1 MSLSIAI
8 DLSDQ
13 DLQHFKALNEAA
25 SKASVGKSTQEILQS
40 ATDLLIKAHA
50 SNPPAFVKDR
60 LMLLDTLIAMAR
72 DEGWALPDEEA
83 GHVRATLA
91 YFAEA
96 SDSIPDNVPVL
107 GFLDDAIMIEL
118 CARELCHEVD
128 AYNDFCEFRDREAR
142 RHGQTPESVG
152 RADWLAGRREELQE
166 RMRRR
171 RSRLG
176 SGGFGVGYGSSSG
189 YGGAVRS
196 YTDGGWRPS
205 TFSST

>member
-1 MSLSIAI
+1 MSLSIVI

-13 DLQHFKALNEAA
+13 DLQHFQALHEAA
-25 SKASVGKSTQEILQS
+25 SKASAHKRSEEILES
-40 ATDLLIKAHA
+40 AAELLIKAQK

-60 LMLLDTLIAMAR
+60 LLLLDTLIAMGR
-72 DEGWALPDEEA
+72 DEGWALPDEEKA
-83 GHVRATLA
+83 HVRSTLA

-118 CARELCHEVD
+118 CTRELCHEVD
-128 AYNDFCEFRDREAR
+128 AYNDFCDFRDREAR
-142 RHGQTPESVG
+142 RHGQDPESVG
-152 RADWLAGRREELQE
+152 RADWLAPRREELQD

-189 YGGAVRS
+189 YGAGKG
-196 YTDGGWRPS
+196 YTEGGWRPG
-205 TFSST
+205 TFSRG